1 MGIDGIATS
10 FGAVGL
16 VIFVILFV
24 LAILWLLMPF
34 TVFAIKD
41 IVNDTEKK
49 SEVADLQMKEI
60 QATLENIEKGIK
72 VLVEQGKLKKIA
84 QEKRPDQ

>member
-41 IVNDTEKK
+41 IVNDIEKK